1 MNVKLIAIA
10 AAGVLGTIGG
20 SVISGNVSY
29 NNALETSA
37 ERTEVAVSAA
47 RQDGFEAGQSALLV
61 SQADFRTNPTF
72 DADDWDSDGNRIW
85 MENQI
90 ETNMV
95 FRATGADAS
104 VSGAACTA
112 SSLTNRWHCVYR
124 ETGEFI
130 ATRMDVEVNPRTLTW
145 SSY

>member
-1 MNVKLIAIA
+1 MNIKLIAVA
-10 AAGVLGTIGG
+10 AAGVLAT
-20 SVISGNVSY
+20 ISGAAISGAIAY
-29 NNALETSA
+29 EKAQEEGTKI
-37 ERTEVAVSAA
+37 TQVAVSEAYA
-47 RQDGFEAGQSALLV
+47 DGEQSVLRA
-61 SQADFRTNPTF
+61 QADFRANPTF

-95 FRATGADAS
+95 YRSTGADAS

-124 ETGEFI
+124 ETGNFT
-130 ATRMDVEVNPRTLTW
+130 AVRMDVEVNPRTESW
-145 SSY
+145 ASY